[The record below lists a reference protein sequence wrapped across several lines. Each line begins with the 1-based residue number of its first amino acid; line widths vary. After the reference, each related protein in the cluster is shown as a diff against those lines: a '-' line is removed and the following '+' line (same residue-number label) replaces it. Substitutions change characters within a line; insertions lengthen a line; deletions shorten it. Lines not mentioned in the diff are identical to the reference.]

1 MELPET
7 FCILDTEFTAWEG
20 SQENNWSKDGEEKEL
35 IQISVLL
42 LRKCKNY
49 LFIIDDLNLFVNQKK
64 PNYRYIT
71 NLTNIT
77 NEKLKEKGI
86 SFDEAMNKLYNFTS
100 YVDNKIKIYSYGND
114 YSIIKENLDL
124 NKYDKSHKYY
134 KWESSFYDLKPI
146 LENYNIPTSEY
157 TSGTL
162 YKYFNLSEKQMYI
175 ILSGM

>member
-1 MELPET
+1 
-7 FCILDTEFTAWEG
+7 
-20 SQENNWSKDGEEKEL
+20 
-35 IQISVLL
+35 
-42 LRKCKNY
+42 
-49 LFIIDDLNLFVNQKK
+49 
-64 PNYRYIT
+64 
-71 NLTNIT
+71 
-77 NEKLKEKGI
+77 
-86 SFDEAMNKLYNFTS
+86 MNKLYNFTS

-162 YKYFNLSEKQMYI
+162 YKYFNLSEKADVHNSEFDV
-175 ILSGM
+175 LSIYYSLCKLIEIYY